1 MKDQNAGSNER
12 RDNRRLRAL
21 FEHAYPILEPFF
33 DPEAGWDNH
42 TRHHVA
48 AGLLRDNFPELEAH
62 EVHSLIRVANRVYGE
77 RKALAGLPSHADVRA
92 GHRDR

>member
-1 MKDQNAGSNER
+1 MEDKQTGSAER
-12 RDNRRLRAL
+12 RGNRRLRAL
-21 FEHAYPILEPFF
+21 FDHAYPILEPFF

-42 TRHHVA
+42 TRQHVV

-77 RKALAGLPSHADVRA
+77 RKALAGLPSHAEVRA
-92 GHRDR
+92 AHRDR